1 MSMHASASS
10 RAVVG
15 GSNKLMMLKNKMTQQ
30 QQRQHH
36 RRSRATSV
44 VTSASAAPREVAD
57 GAVSFVLLA
66 GGVGKRM
73 GADMPK
79 QYLPLMGTPIA
90 IHSLVK
96 FAKMPEVGEI
106 VVVCD
111 ASYDDVFS
119 SVSIEKPLVF
129 ARPGKERQDSVYNG
143 MQACREGAELL
154 AIHDSARPLCA
165 CEDARRCFNDAKKYG
180 AAVLAVQ
187 SKATIKEVN
196 KDLSIDKGLDRSR
209 LWEMQTPQVI
219 RPELLKAGYA
229 LVNEKGIEVT
239 DDVSIVEALGER
251 VQVTPGSYFN
261 LKVTTPEDMFIAERL
276 MSEQGAAVA

>member
-1 MSMHASASS
+1 MLS
-10 RAVVG
+10 R
-15 GSNKLMMLKNKMTQQ
+15 
-30 QQRQHH
+30 
-36 RRSRATSV
+36 RATV
-44 VTSASAAPREVAD
+44 IAPARAAPESARRVARTRARRGANVRTRAASEVTQDVAD

-90 IHSLVK
+90 LWSLRK
-96 FAKMPEVGEI
+96 FAKMAEVGEI

-111 ASYDDVFS
+111 PSYDDVFQS
-119 SVSIEKPLVF
+119 EAIDKPLVF

-143 MQACREGAELL
+143 MQAARAGAELL

-165 CEDARRCFNDAKKYG
+165 ATDARRCFNDAKKYG

-196 KDLSIDKGLDRSR
+196 EDLSIDKGLDRSR
-209 LWEMQTPQVI
+209 LWEMQTPQVM
-219 RPELLKAGYA
+219 RPELLRAGYD
-229 LVNEKGIEVT
+229 LVNSKGLEVT

-276 MSEQGAAVA
+276 MTEQGDAVA

>member
-1 MSMHASASS
+1 VDA
-10 RAVVG
+10 RA
-15 GSNKLMMLKNKMTQQ
+15 
-30 QQRQHH
+30 
-36 RRSRATSV
+36 RARVRGTV
-44 VTSASAAPREVAD
+44 RAMDVPMDVAT

-90 IHSLVK
+90 IWSLRK
-96 FAKMPEVGEI
+96 FATMPEVGEI

-111 ASYDDVFS
+111 PSYDDVFS
-119 SVSIEKPLVF
+119 SVKIDKPLVF

-143 MQACREGAELL
+143 MMAARPEAELL

-165 CEDARRCFNDAKKYG
+165 LADARRCFNDAKKHG

-196 KDLSIDKGLDRSR
+196 KDLSIDKTLDRSR
-209 LWEMQTPQVI
+209 LWEMQTPQVV
-219 RPELLKAGYA
+219 RPDLLRRGYE
-229 LVNEKGIEVT
+229 LVNSKKLEVT
-239 DDVSIVEALGER
+239 DDVSIVEHLGER

-276 MSEQGAAVA
+276 MKEQGDAVA

>member
-1 MSMHASASS
+1 MFASTASKTTTRTRAIAPARRGGATRVVR
-10 RAVVG
+10 RAV
-15 GSNKLMMLKNKMTQQ
+15 
-30 QQRQHH
+30 
-36 RRSRATSV
+36 
-44 VTSASAAPREVAD
+44 APRAKAQQDVST
-57 GAVSFVLLA
+57 GAVSFILLA

-90 IHSLVK
+90 IHSLKK
-96 FAKMPEVGEI
+96 FAKMDEVGEI

-111 ASYDDVFS
+111 ASYDDVFA
-119 SVSIEKPLVF
+119 SVPIEKPLVF

-143 MQACREGAELL
+143 MQAAREGAELL

-165 CEDARRCFNDAKKYG
+165 VEDARRCFNDAKIHG

-196 KDLSIDKGLDRSR
+196 KDLSIDKTLDRSR

-219 RPELLKAGYA
+219 RPALLRAGYEY
-229 LVNEKGIEVT
+229 VNSKGLEVT
-239 DDVSIVEALGER
+239 DDVSIVEHLGER

-276 MSEQGAAVA
+276 MTEQGDAVA

>member
-1 MSMHASASS
+1 ATR
-10 RAVVG
+10 RARGRG
-15 GSNKLMMLKNKMTQQ
+15 G
-30 QQRQHH
+30 
-36 RRSRATSV
+36 
-44 VTSASAAPREVAD
+44 ASAALDQVEREVKD

-73 GADMPK
+73 GADVPK

-90 IHSLVK
+90 IWSLKK
-96 FAKMPEVGEI
+96 FATMPEVGEI

-111 ASYDDVFS
+111 PSYDDVFS
-119 SVSIEKPLVF
+119 SVAIEKPLTF

-143 MQACREGAELL
+143 MQAAREGAELL

-165 CEDARRCFNDAKKYG
+165 LADARRCFNDAKTHG

-196 KDLSIDKGLDRSR
+196 ADLSIDKTLDRSR
-209 LWEMQTPQVI
+209 LWEMQTPQVM
-219 RPELLKAGYA
+219 RPELLRRGYD
-229 LVNEKGIEVT
+229 LVNSKGLEVT
-239 DDVSIVEALGER
+239 DDVSIVEHLGER

-276 MSEQGAAVA
+276 MKEQGDAVA

>member
-1 MSMHASASS
+1 MKARMHSCECAMTTTTFAR
-10 RAVVG
+10 RAG
-15 GSNKLMMLKNKMTQQ
+15 TIK
-30 QQRQHH
+30 
-36 RRSRATSV
+36 RRSFASCRAGK
-44 VTSASAAPREVAD
+44 APQDVPN
-57 GAVSFVLLA
+57 GAVSFILLA

-90 IHSLVK
+90 IHSLRK
-96 FAKMPEVGEI
+96 FAKMAEVGEV

-111 ASYDDVFS
+111 AAYDDVFAS
-119 SVSIEKPLVF
+119 ERIDKPLVF

-143 MQACREGAELL
+143 MRACRPGAALL

-165 CEDARRCFNDAKKYG
+165 VEDARRCFNDANAYG

-196 KDLSIDKGLDRSR
+196 KDLSIDKTLNRSR

-219 RPELLKAGYA
+219 RPALLRAGYEY
-229 LVNEKGIEVT
+229 VNSKGLEVT
-239 DDVSIVEALGER
+239 DDVSIVEHLGER

-276 MSEQGAAVA
+276 MTEQGAAVA

>member
-1 MSMHASASS
+1 MDA
-10 RAVVG
+10 RA
-15 GSNKLMMLKNKMTQQ
+15 
-30 QQRQHH
+30 
-36 RRSRATSV
+36 RARVRGTV
-44 VTSASAAPREVAD
+44 RAMDVPMDVAT

-90 IHSLVK
+90 IWSLRK
-96 FAKMPEVGEI
+96 FATMPEVGEI

-111 ASYDDVFS
+111 PSYDDVFS
-119 SVSIEKPLVF
+119 SVKIDKPLVF

-143 MQACREGAELL
+143 MMAARPEAELL

-165 CEDARRCFNDAKKYG
+165 LADARRCFNDAKKHG

-196 KDLSIDKGLDRSR
+196 KDLSIDKTLDRSR
-209 LWEMQTPQVI
+209 LWEMQTPQVV
-219 RPELLKAGYA
+219 RPDLLRRGYE
-229 LVNEKGIEVT
+229 LVNSKKLEVT
-239 DDVSIVEALGER
+239 DDVSIVEHLGER

-276 MSEQGAAVA
+276 MKEQGDAVA